1 MKAIRI
7 HEFGGPEVL
16 RVEDLAAPEPGPG
29 EVLIRV
35 RASSVNPVDYKIR
48 NGGYL
53 PPERLPLTL
62 GRDVAGVV
70 DKVGPGVADYAPG
83 SAVYAM
89 LAPEQGGY
97 AEFVTAKA
105 EHCAP
110 MPGRLDFVQAAAV
123 PLAALTAWQ
132 GLFDHGGLES
142 GQTVLIHGAAGGVGH
157 FAVQFC
163 RVRGCFVHVTASPE
177 DRDFLRALGADEVI
191 DYHAERFE
199 DRVRKVDL
207 VFDLVA
213 GETQDRSFAVLK
225 EGGAL
230 ISTLKEPDQQKAARM
245 HLRAAKHY
253 MAQPNGAELAEIGKL
268 IDMGLVMPQ
277 VTRVFPLE
285 QAAQAEKTLETE
297 HVRGKIVL
305 QVTP

>member
-7 HEFGGPEVL
+7 HEFGGPDVL
-16 RVEDLAAPEPGPG
+16 RVEDLPMPEPGPG

-53 PPERLPLTL
+53 PPDQLPLTL

-70 DKVGPGVADYAPG
+70 DRAGPGVEGVSAG

-89 LAPEQGGY
+89 LGRDKGGY
-97 AEFVTAKA
+97 AEFVAA
-105 EHCAP
+105 RAQDCAP
-110 MPGRLDFVQAAAV
+110 MPARLDFVQAAAV

-132 GLFDHGGLES
+132 GLFDHGRLQG
-142 GQTVLIHGAAGGVGH
+142 GQRVLIHGAAGGVGH

-163 RVRGCFVHVTASPE
+163 RARGCPVAVTASAA

-191 DYHAERFE
+191 DYHRERFE
-199 DRVRKVDL
+199 DRAGKVDL
-207 VFDLVA
+207 VFDLVG

-225 EGGAL
+225 PGGAL
-230 ISTLKEPDQQKAARM
+230 ISTLKAPDPA
-245 HLRAAKHY
+245 RAAEAQVRGEHY
-253 MAQPNGAELAEIGKL
+253 MAEPNGEELGEIGRL
-268 IDMGLVMPQ
+268 IDLGLVMPQ
-277 VTRVFPLE
+277 VARVFPLE
-285 QAAQAEKTLETE
+285 QAAQAERELETQ

-305 QVTP
+305 EVAA

>member
-1 MKAIRI
+1 
-7 HEFGGPEVL
+7 
-16 RVEDLAAPEPGPG
+16 
-29 EVLIRV
+29 
-35 RASSVNPVDYKIR
+35 
-48 NGGYL
+48 
-53 PPERLPLTL
+53 
-62 GRDVAGVV
+62 
-70 DKVGPGVADYAPG
+70 
-83 SAVYAM
+83 M

-110 MPGRLDFVQAAAV
+110 MPARLDFVQAAAV

-132 GLFDHGGLES
+132 GLFDHGQLQS
-142 GQTVLIHGAAGGVGH
+142 GQSVLIHGAAGGVGH

-163 RVRGCFVHVTASPE
+163 RVRGCFVYVTASPE

-191 DYHAERFE
+191 DYRHERFE
-199 DRVRKVDL
+199 DRMRKVDL

-230 ISTLKEPDQQKAARM
+230 ISTLKEPDQGKATQM

-285 QAAQAEKTLETE
+285 QAAQAERALETE